1 MKLNLDPPDEI
12 TLSVRQ
18 LRMLF
23 IELFDNDESDI
34 VRITNPVDFSVLPE
48 FKLYR

>member
-1 MKLNLDPPDEI
+1 MKLNLDLDSEI

-23 IELFDNDESDI
+23 VELFDNDESDL
-34 VRITNPVDFSVLPE
+34 VRISNPVDFSDLPE